1 MSQGEEAVWKALSN
15 PVRRMMLDLVR
26 NDPKTTSELIDE
38 FPKLSRYAVMQHIGV
53 LNKARVLLLR
63 REGRQRFNYLNPVPI
78 EQIYQRWMHPYASR
92 MAKEMLALED
102 HLTSKI

>member
-26 NDPKTTSELIDE
+26 NGPKTTSELIDE

-53 LNKARVLLLR
+53 LDK
-63 REGRQRFNYLNPVPI
+63 GHSFC
-78 EQIYQRWMHPYASR
+78 
-92 MAKEMLALED
+92 
-102 HLTSKI
+102 